1 MPKKDIDYSNTIIYK
16 ITCKSPDVNEVY
28 VGHTTNFVQRKFC
41 HKQSCTNI
49 KSPNHNC
56 KLYKVIRENNGW
68 DNWNMEIVNFFNCK
82 DSYEARQK
90 EQEYFVLLKATL
102 NSIEPLPSPKPN
114 NVTIN
119 VKESNDEKKYYC
131 EHCKTK
137 CSCEYTF
144 NIHNQTR
151 KHKEIISGKR
161 LPPTEAVLMKKPP
174 GFYCEACN
182 FKCYKEYN
190 YNVHLATPKHEK
202 FTKVY
207 KSLQKD
213 IDPKYILVCEC
224 SKRYSSRMGLWKHK
238 QKCLI
243 AKNLTDNTDN
253 TDNSDTTNANDTT
266 NLTKATNEIVS
277 ELKDINNIDKDGLI
291 IKLLKDNEEIR
302 QILKEVIPKMGNN
315 TTINNNTTNN
325 NTTNNFNLNFFL
337 NEQCKDALNISEFV
351 ESLKITFEDLLYS
364 KKNGLVQG
372 ISNVMIR
379 GLKEL
384 DIYKR
389 PIHCT
394 DRKRETM
401 YIKDKEKWEKDE
413 TREIMK
419 NTIEMIADKERNALQ
434 IWTEENPDWME
445 TEQKQIAY
453 LTMLRNISEPIEDE
467 EKNGR
472 KIIRAVSREV
482 IIDKKDIAG
491 GDDIVGG
498 L

>member
-1 MPKKDIDYSNTIIYK
+1 MPKTDIDYSNTIIYK

-28 VGHTTNFVQRKFC
+28 VGHTTNFVQRKFY

-49 KSPNHNC
+49 KSPNHNF
-56 KLYKVIRENNGW
+56 KLYQVIRQHNGW

-102 NSIEPLPSPKPN
+102 NSIEPLPKPKPN
-114 NVTIN
+114 NVTID
-119 VKESNDEKKYYC
+119 VKECKQKKIYFCDY
-131 EHCKTK
+131 CKTR
-137 CSCEYTF
+137 CSNEDTF
-144 NIHNQTR
+144 KKHNETR
-151 KHKEIISGKR
+151 KHKEIISGER
-161 LPPTEAVLMKKPP
+161 VAPTEAMLSKNIS
-174 GFYCEACN
+174 GFTCEACK

-190 YNVHLATPKHEK
+190 YKAHLATPKHQK

-207 KSLQKD
+207 QSLQKNATLSNS
-213 IDPKYILVCEC
+213 LVCVC
-224 SKRYSSRMGLWKHK
+224 SKNYSTRMGLWKHK
-238 QKCLI
+238 QKCI
-243 AKNLTDNTDN
+243 FVKNLT
-253 TDNSDTTNANDTT
+253 NDTNDT
-266 NLTKATNEIVS
+266 NDTSDTNEIVLP
-277 ELKDINNIDKDGLI
+277 ELKDIKNIDKDGI
-291 IKLLKDNEEIR
+291 IIQLLKDNKEIR
-302 QILKEVIPKMGNN
+302 QILKEVIPKIGNN

-325 NTTNNFNLNFFL
+325 NTLNNFNLNFFL

-351 ESLKITFEDLLYS
+351 ESLKITFDDLLYS

-394 DRKRETM
+394 DKKRETM

-413 TREIMK
+413 THEIMK
-419 NTIEMIADKERNALQ
+419 KTIEMIADKERNALQ
-434 IWTEENPDWME
+434 IWTDDNPDWME

-482 IIDKKDIAG
+482 IIDKKE
-491 GDDIVGG
+491 
-498 L
+498 

>member
-1 MPKKDIDYSNTIIYK
+1 MPRKDIDYSTTIIYK

-28 VGHTTNFVQRKFC
+28 VGQTTNFVQRKYA
-41 HKQSCTNI
+41 HKQSCTNT
-49 KSPNHNC
+49 KAANHNC
-56 KLYKVIRENNGW
+56 KLYQVIRKHNGW

-102 NSIEPLPSPKPN
+102 NSIEPLSKPKQN

-119 VKESNDEKKYYC
+119 VKECKEKKTYHC
-131 EHCKTK
+131 EHCNTT
-137 CSCEYTF
+137 CSNEDTF
-144 NIHNQTR
+144 NKHNETR
-151 KHKEIISGKR
+151 KHKEIVSGQR
-161 LPPTEAVLMKKPP
+161 APPIEATLSKNVA
-174 GFYCEACN
+174 GFSCKACN
-182 FKCYKEYN
+182 FKCCKESN
-190 YNVHLATPKHEK
+190 YQAHLMTLKHKKYTNVYQSIQTNAVTENALTCVCMKTYAT
-202 FTKVY
+202 
-207 KSLQKD
+207 
-213 IDPKYILVCEC
+213 
-224 SKRYSSRMGLWKHK
+224 RMGLWKHK
-238 QKCLI
+238 KKCQLL
-243 AKNLTDNTDN
+243 KEPSGDSL
-253 TDNSDTTNANDTT
+253 S
-266 NLTKATNEIVS
+266 S
-277 ELKDINNIDKDGLI
+277 ELKDMTIKDKDDII

-315 TTINNNTTNN
+315 TIINNNNNNTTNN
-325 NTTNNFNLNFFL
+325 NTLNNFNLNFFL

-394 DRKRETM
+394 DKKRETM
-401 YIKDKEKWEKDE
+401 YIKDKEKWEKDD
-413 TREIMK
+413 THKIMK

-434 IWTEENPDWME
+434 IWTDENPDWME

-482 IIDKKDIAG
+482 VIDKNE
-491 GDDIVGG
+491 
-498 L
+498 

>member
-1 MPKKDIDYSNTIIYK
+1 MPKIDIDYSNTIIYK

-28 VGHTTNFVQRKFC
+28 VGHTTNFVQRKYA
-41 HKQSCTNI
+41 HKQSCTNSNI
-49 KSPNHNC
+49 ANHNC
-56 KLYKVIRENNGW
+56 KLYQVIRKHNGW

-102 NSIEPLPSPKPN
+102 NTLEPLPSPKPN

-119 VKESNDEKKYYC
+119 VKECKEKKTYHC
-131 EHCKTK
+131 EHCNTT
-137 CSCEYTF
+137 CSSEDTF
-144 NIHNQTR
+144 NKHNETR
-151 KHKEIISGKR
+151 KHKEIVSGKR
-161 LPPTEAVLMKKPP
+161 SPPSEADLMKKPP

-190 YNVHLATPKHEK
+190 YNVHVATPKHKK

-207 KSLQKD
+207 QSLQKNA
-213 IDPKYILVCEC
+213 ILVNSLMCEC
-224 SKRYSSRMGLWKHK
+224 SKKYSTRMGLWKHK
-238 QKCLI
+238 QKCLF
-243 AKNLTDNTDN
+243 AKNH
-253 TDNSDTTNANDTT
+253 TNAT
-266 NLTKATNEIVS
+266 NATNEIVS
-277 ELKDINNIDKDGLI
+277 ELKDINNIDRDGLI

-315 TTINNNTTNN
+315 TTINNNNNNNTTNN
-325 NTTNNFNLNFFL
+325 NTLNNFNLNFFL

-394 DRKRETM
+394 DKKRETM
-401 YIKDKEKWEKDE
+401 YIKDKEKWEKDD
-413 TREIMK
+413 THEIMK

-434 IWTEENPDWME
+434 IWTDDTPDWIE

-482 IIDKKDIAG
+482 VIDKKE
-491 GDDIVGG
+491 
-498 L
+498 

>member
-1 MPKKDIDYSNTIIYK
+1 
-16 ITCKSPDVNEVY
+16 
-28 VGHTTNFVQRKFC
+28 
-41 HKQSCTNI
+41 
-49 KSPNHNC
+49 
-56 KLYKVIRENNGW
+56 
-68 DNWNMEIVNFFNCK
+68 MEIVNFFNCK

-102 NSIEPLPSPKPN
+102 NSIEPLPKPKPN
-114 NVTIN
+114 NVTMD
-119 VKESNDEKKYYC
+119 VKECKQKKTYFCDY
-131 EHCKTK
+131 CKTR
-137 CSCEYTF
+137 CSNEDTF
-144 NIHNQTR
+144 KKHNETR
-151 KHKEIISGKR
+151 KHKEIISGER
-161 LPPTEAVLMKKPP
+161 AAPTEATLSKNIS
-174 GFYCEACN
+174 GFTCEACK

-190 YNVHLATPKHEK
+190 YKAHLATPKHQK

-207 KSLQKD
+207 QSLQKNATSSNS
-213 IDPKYILVCEC
+213 LVCVC
-224 SKRYSSRMGLWKHK
+224 SKKYSTRMGLWKHK
-238 QKCLI
+238 QKCI
-243 AKNLTDNTDN
+243 FVKNLT
-253 TDNSDTTNANDTT
+253 NDTSD
-266 NLTKATNEIVS
+266 TNEIVLPD
-277 ELKDINNIDKDGLI
+277 LKDINSIDKDGII

-315 TTINNNTTNN
+315 TTINNNNNTTNN
-325 NTTNNFNLNFFL
+325 NTLNNFNLNFFL

-351 ESLKITFEDLLYS
+351 ESLKITFDDLLYS

-394 DRKRETM
+394 DKKRETM

-413 TREIMK
+413 THEIMK

-434 IWTEENPDWME
+434 IWTENNPDWME

-482 IIDKKDIAG
+482 IIDKKD
-491 GDDIVGG
+491 
-498 L
+498 

>member
-1 MPKKDIDYSNTIIYK
+1 MPKIDIDYSNTIIYK

-28 VGHTTNFVQRKFC
+28 VGHTTNFVQRKYA
-41 HKQSCTNI
+41 HKQACTNSNI
-49 KSPNHNC
+49 ANHNC
-56 KLYKVIRENNGW
+56 KLYQVIRKHNGW
-68 DNWNMEIVNFFNCK
+68 DNWKMEIVNFFNCK

-102 NSIEPLPSPKPN
+102 NSIEPLPSPKP
-114 NVTIN
+114 
-119 VKESNDEKKYYC
+119 EEKKYYC
-131 EHCKTK
+131 EHCNITCSSEYVFNMHNKT
-137 CSCEYTF
+137 
-144 NIHNQTR
+144 I

-161 LPPTEAVLMKKPP
+161 LPPSEAVLMKKPP

-190 YNVHLATPKHEK
+190 YNVHVATPKHQK

-213 IDPKYILVCEC
+213 INPKYILVCEC

-243 AKNLTDNTDN
+243 AKNLNDNTDN
-253 TDNSDTTNANDTT
+253 TDNTNAMNS
-266 NLTKATNEIVS
+266 TNEIVS
-277 ELKDINNIDKDGLI
+277 ELKDINNIDKDDII

-302 QILKEVIPKMGNN
+302 QILKEVLPKMGNN
-315 TTINNNTTNN
+315 TTINNNNNTTNN
-325 NTTNNFNLNFFL
+325 NTLNNFNLNFFL

-351 ESLKITFEDLLYS
+351 ESLKITFDDLLYS

-394 DRKRETM
+394 DKKRETM

-413 TREIMK
+413 THEIMK

-434 IWTEENPDWME
+434 IWTDENPDWME

-482 IIDKKDIAG
+482 IIDKKD
-491 GDDIVGG
+491 
-498 L
+498 

>member
-1 MPKKDIDYSNTIIYK
+1 MPKIDIDYSNTIIYK
-16 ITCKSPDVNEVY
+16 ITCKSPDVNDVY
-28 VGHTTNFVQRKFC
+28 VGHTTNFVQRKYA
-41 HKQSCTNI
+41 HKQSCINSNI
-49 KSPNHNC
+49 ANHNC
-56 KLYKVIRENNGW
+56 KLYQVIRKHNGW
-68 DNWNMEIVNFFNCK
+68 DNWKMEIVNFFNCK

-102 NSIEPLPSPKPN
+102 NSLEPLPSPKP
-114 NVTIN
+114 
-119 VKESNDEKKYYC
+119 EEKKYYC
-131 EHCKTK
+131 EHCNMA
-137 CSCEYTF
+137 CSSEYVF
-144 NIHNQTR
+144 NIHNKTR

-161 LPPTEAVLMKKPP
+161 LPPSEAVLIKKPP
-174 GFYCEACN
+174 CFYCEACN

-190 YNVHLATPKHEK
+190 YNVHVATPKHQK

-207 KSLQKD
+207 KSLQSD
-213 IDPKYILVCEC
+213 INPKYILVCEC

-238 QKCLI
+238 QKCLT
-243 AKNLTDNTDN
+243 AKNINDNTDN
-253 TDNSDTTNANDTT
+253 TDNTNVMN
-266 NLTKATNEIVS
+266 ATNEIVS
-277 ELKDINNIDKDGLI
+277 ELKDINNIDKDDII

-325 NTTNNFNLNFFL
+325 NTLNNFNLNFFL

-351 ESLKITFEDLLYS
+351 ESLKITFDDLLYS

-394 DRKRETM
+394 DKKRETM

-413 TREIMK
+413 THEIMK

-434 IWTEENPDWME
+434 IWTDDNPDWME

-482 IIDKKDIAG
+482 IIDKKD
-491 GDDIVGG
+491 
-498 L
+498 

>member
-1 MPKKDIDYSNTIIYK
+1 MPKIDIDYSNTIIYK

-28 VGHTTNFVQRKFC
+28 VGHTTNFVQRKYA
-41 HKQSCTNI
+41 HKQSCTNSNI
-49 KSPNHNC
+49 ANHNC
-56 KLYKVIRENNGW
+56 KLYQVIRKHNGW
-68 DNWNMEIVNFFNCK
+68 DNWKMEIVNFFNCK

-102 NSIEPLPSPKPN
+102 NSLEPLPSPKP
-114 NVTIN
+114 
-119 VKESNDEKKYYC
+119 EEKKYYC
-131 EHCKTK
+131 EHCNMA
-137 CSCEYTF
+137 CSSEYVF
-144 NIHNQTR
+144 NIHNKTR

-161 LPPTEAVLMKKPP
+161 LPPSEAVLMKKPP

-190 YNVHLATPKHEK
+190 YNVHVATPKHQK

-207 KSLQKD
+207 KSLQRD
-213 IDPKYILVCEC
+213 INPKYILVCEC

-243 AKNLTDNTDN
+243 AKNLNDNTDKTDNTN
-253 TDNSDTTNANDTT
+253 VTN
-266 NLTKATNEIVS
+266 ATNEIVS
-277 ELKDINNIDKDGLI
+277 ELKDINNIDRDGLI

-315 TTINNNTTNN
+315 TIINNNNNNTTNN
-325 NTTNNFNLNFFL
+325 NTLNNFNLNFFL

-351 ESLKITFEDLLYS
+351 ESLKITFDDLLYS

-394 DRKRETM
+394 DKKRETM
-401 YIKDKEKWEKDE
+401 YIKDKEKWEKDD
-413 TREIMK
+413 THEIMK

-434 IWTEENPDWME
+434 IWTDNNPDWME

-482 IIDKKDIAG
+482 VIDKKD
-491 GDDIVGG
+491 
-498 L
+498 

>member
-1 MPKKDIDYSNTIIYK
+1 MPKTDIDYSNTIIYK

-28 VGHTTNFVQRKFC
+28 VGHTTNFVQRKYA
-41 HKQSCTNI
+41 HKQSCINT
-49 KSPNHNC
+49 KTTNHNC
-56 KLYKVIRENNGW
+56 KLYQVIRKHNGW

-102 NSIEPLPSPKPN
+102 NSIEPLPKPKPN
-114 NVTIN
+114 NVTMY
-119 VKESNDEKKYYC
+119 VKECKQKKTYFCDY
-131 EHCKTK
+131 CKTR
-137 CSCEYTF
+137 CSNEDTF
-144 NIHNQTR
+144 KKHNETR
-151 KHKEIISGKR
+151 KHKEIISGER
-161 LPPTEAVLMKKPP
+161 AAPTEATLSKNIS
-174 GFYCEACN
+174 GFTCEACK

-190 YNVHLATPKHEK
+190 YKAHLATPKHQK

-207 KSLQKD
+207 QSLQKNATLSNS
-213 IDPKYILVCEC
+213 LVCVC
-224 SKRYSSRMGLWKHK
+224 SKNYSTRMGLWKHK
-238 QKCLI
+238 QKCI
-243 AKNLTDNTDN
+243 FVKNLT
-253 TDNSDTTNANDTT
+253 NDTNDT
-266 NLTKATNEIVS
+266 NDTNEIVLP
-277 ELKDINNIDKDGLI
+277 ELKDIKNIDKDGI
-291 IKLLKDNEEIR
+291 IIQLLKDNKEIR

-315 TTINNNTTNN
+315 TTINNNNNTTNN
-325 NTTNNFNLNFFL
+325 NTLNNFNLNFFL

-351 ESLKITFEDLLYS
+351 ESLKITFDDLLYS

-394 DRKRETM
+394 DKKRETM

-413 TREIMK
+413 THEIMK

-434 IWTEENPDWME
+434 IWTDDNPDWME

-482 IIDKKDIAG
+482 IIDKKD
-491 GDDIVGG
+491 
-498 L
+498 

>member
-1 MPKKDIDYSNTIIYK
+1 MPNYADFFSCEKCDF
-16 ITCKSPDVNEVY
+16 KS
-28 VGHTTNFVQRKFC
+28 R
-41 HKQSCTNI
+41 
-49 KSPNHNC
+49 
-56 KLYKVIRENNGW
+56 
-68 DNWNMEIVNFFNCK
+68 
-82 DSYEARQK
+82 
-90 EQEYFVLLKATL
+90 
-102 NSIEPLPSPKPN
+102 
-114 NVTIN
+114 
-119 VKESNDEKKYYC
+119 KESD
-131 EHCKTK
+131 
-137 CSCEYTF
+137 F
-144 NIHNQTR
+144 NRHLLTL
-151 KHKEIISGKR
+151 KHK
-161 LPPTEAVLMKKPP
+161 
-174 GFYCEACN
+174 
-182 FKCYKEYN
+182 
-190 YNVHLATPKHEK
+190 K

-207 KSLQKD
+207 QSIQTNAETGNALTC
-213 IDPKYILVCEC
+213 VCM
-224 SKRYSSRMGLWKHK
+224 KTYTTRMGLWKHK
-238 QKCLI
+238 QKCQLL
-243 AKNLTDNTDN
+243 KEPSGDSLS
-253 TDNSDTTNANDTT
+253 SD
-266 NLTKATNEIVS
+266 
-277 ELKDINNIDKDGLI
+277 LKDMTTKDKDDII

-325 NTTNNFNLNFFL
+325 TNNTTNNFNLNFFL

-351 ESLKITFEDLLYS
+351 ESLKITFDDLLYS

-394 DRKRETM
+394 DKKRETM

-413 TREIMK
+413 THEIMK

-434 IWTEENPDWME
+434 IWTENNPDWME

-482 IIDKKDIAG
+482 IIDKKD
-491 GDDIVGG
+491 
-498 L
+498 

>member
-1 MPKKDIDYSNTIIYK
+1 MPKTDIDYSNTIIYK

-28 VGHTTNFVQRKFC
+28 VGHTTNFVQRKFS

-49 KSPNHNC
+49 KSPNHNF
-56 KLYKVIRENNGW
+56 KLYQVIRQYNGW

-102 NSIEPLPSPKPN
+102 NSIEPLPSPKPKPN
-114 NVTIN
+114 NVTMD
-119 VKESNDEKKYYC
+119 VKECKQKKTYFCDY
-131 EHCKTK
+131 CKTK
-137 CSCEYTF
+137 CSNEDTF
-144 NIHNQTR
+144 KKHNETR
-151 KHKEIISGKR
+151 KHKEIISGER
-161 LPPTEAVLMKKPP
+161 EAPIEATSSKNIA
-174 GFYCEACN
+174 GFSCEACK
-182 FKCYKEYN
+182 FKCYKDSDFKR
-190 YNVHLATPKHEK
+190 HLATPKHQK

-207 KSLQKD
+207 QSLQKNA
-213 IDPKYILVCEC
+213 ILANSLVCVC
-224 SKRYSSRMGLWKHK
+224 SKKYSTRMGLWKHK
-238 QKCLI
+238 QKCI
-243 AKNLTDNTDN
+243 FVKNLT
-253 TDNSDTTNANDTT
+253 NDTSD
-266 NLTKATNEIVS
+266 TNEIVLPD
-277 ELKDINNIDKDGLI
+277 LKDINSIDKDNII

-302 QILKEVIPKMGNN
+302 QILKEVIPKIGNN
-315 TTINNNTTNN
+315 TTINNNNNTTNN
-325 NTTNNFNLNFFL
+325 NTLNNFNLNFFL
-337 NEQCKDALNISEFV
+337 NEQCKDALNITEFV
-351 ESLKITFEDLLYS
+351 ESLKITFDDLLYS

-394 DRKRETM
+394 DKKRETM

-413 TREIMK
+413 THEIMK

-434 IWTEENPDWME
+434 IWTDNNPDWME

-482 IIDKKDIAG
+482 VIDKKD
-491 GDDIVGG
+491 
-498 L
+498 